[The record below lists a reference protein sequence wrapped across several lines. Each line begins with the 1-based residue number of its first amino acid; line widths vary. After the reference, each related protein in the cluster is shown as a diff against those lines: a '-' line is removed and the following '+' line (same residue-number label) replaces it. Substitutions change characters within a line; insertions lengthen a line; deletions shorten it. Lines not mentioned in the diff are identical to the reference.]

1 MEFKLGYN
9 HPEHKGQSY
18 FSPSQTVQDD
28 ALSIR
33 EILVRFAGGQS
44 LPPIQQEGSYP
55 NVEPNIDDP
64 LADYDP
70 TELTDLQEM
79 INISNQRAQ
88 QYQNKAVELK
98 QKMAELQAKNEAG
111 ANQPTSLDAKQN
123 NEFFVNDGV

>member
-44 LPPIQQEGSYP
+44 LPPIQQEGSFP
-55 NVEPNIDDP
+55 TVEPNIDDP

-70 TELTDLQEM
+70 NELTDLQEM
-79 INISNQRAQ
+79 INLSNQRAQ
-88 QYQNKAVELK
+88 QYQNKALELK
-98 QKMAELQAKNEAG
+98 QQMAALQAKKEAG
-111 ANQPTSLDAKQN
+111 ENQPTLHDAEQG
-123 NEFFVNDGV
+123 NEDFVNAGV